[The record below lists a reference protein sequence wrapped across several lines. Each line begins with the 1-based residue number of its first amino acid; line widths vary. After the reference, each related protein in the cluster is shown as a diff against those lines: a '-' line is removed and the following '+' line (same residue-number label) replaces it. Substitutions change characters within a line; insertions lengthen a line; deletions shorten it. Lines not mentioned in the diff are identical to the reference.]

1 MDYRVELLQHVHDKT
16 WTYLDMESKYDLV
29 LSLSNLLSYQC
40 ELKTAMI
47 FEGH

>member
-1 MDYRVELLQHVHDKT
+1 MDYRVELLQHVHDRT
-16 WTYLDMESKYDLV
+16 WTYLDMESNDLV